1 MYISDSKI
9 KRMFKDAGA
18 LRTSAKARKEFRKY
32 IEQHSFTVAQKA
44 VKLAKHAS
52 RKTVDVS
59 DIKLAVD

>member
-1 MYISDSKI
+1 
-9 KRMFKDAGA
+9 MFKDAGA